1 MLKILDR
8 YILREIVPPFLVGL
22 LVTMFVLLM
31 NEILVLAEL
40 FIDKGVPAGLAA
52 RLLGWLIPSLLA
64 FAVPMAVLTGILGG
78 LARLSADSEIV
89 ACQTLGIGSRR
100 LLRPLAVF
108 GVASW
113 IVASGLTLFLA
124 PRANFRWVQAMTDSV
139 LARAELRINP
149 LEFNETIANT
159 VLFVQSVDKDK
170 SWRNVFAYLGKEPRN
185 PRVVTARMGRIHIF
199 PGKKRATLELI
210 DGVLHTGSPSDPAEY
225 SLTSFDRFE
234 EEIDVENLF
243 PTVLSEKRVREKD
256 IRELLRDARGIRSEL
271 GVLEAQP
278 GAHPQSPAAALLAG
292 QKRRELRAHW
302 VEIHKK
308 FSLPFVCLIFVVL
321 GLPLGLMT
329 GRGGRTGG
337 LSLSLGI
344 ILIFYVMITTGEKLA
359 IDGKITPFL
368 GMWGPDILLL
378 AGGLLLFFR
387 SDESTDVLARLAAAI
402 GRFRRAAPAP
412 RPGRPAFRMPRLQ
425 LRFPNTLD
433 RYVSRKYLAVLGLIL
448 AGLLSASVL
457 GAFFERLEAV
467 HKHGKPIG
475 LLLQHVWYRIPEFLA
490 AVIPVAVL
498 TTTLLVLGLLAR
510 TNEITAMKASGISVY
525 RIVVPVLVLAAAASG
540 AAFLV
545 QERLAPA
552 AGIRAEETW
561 NRIND
566 IPARRYSFLNRH
578 WIMSRHRDRIYHYE
592 YFDPVASAFSRLSVF
607 DLDTAGWFIA
617 RRIYAERA
625 SLDSNGLAL
634 GRGWLRDFRAGAAE
648 PFALKDSWELAT
660 ADGRAAFFREWK
672 EPEQMTYVELREYA
686 AEVRATGFKAARLT
700 VDLGGKIAFP
710 LVSLVM
716 TILAIPFAF
725 SMGKK
730 GNLVGVGLSVALA
743 IGYWGTFGIFRS
755 LGYTGVL
762 TPFLAAWGANF
773 VFGLAGVFFL
783 LRLRT

>member
-8 YILREIVPPFLVGL
+8 YILKEIVPPFLVGL
-22 LVTMFVLLM
+22 LVTTFVLLM
-31 NEILVLAEL
+31 NQILVLAEL

-52 RLLGWLIPSLLA
+52 RLLGWLVPSLLA
-64 FAVPMAVLTGILGG
+64 FAVPMAVLTGVLGG

-89 ACQTLGIGSRR
+89 AFQTLGIGSRR

-113 IVASGLTLFLA
+113 IVASGLALFLA
-124 PRANFRWVQAMTDSV
+124 PRANFRWVKAMTDSV
-139 LARAELRINP
+139 LARAELRVNP
-149 LEFNETIANT
+149 LEFNETLANT
-159 VLFVQSVDKDK
+159 VLFVQNVDKDK
-170 SWRNVFAYLGKEPRN
+170 SWQNVFAYLGKDPRN
-185 PRVVTARMGRIHIF
+185 PRVVTARRGRINIF

-210 DGVLHTGSPSDPAEY
+210 DGVLHTGSPSDPADY

-243 PTVLSEKRVREKD
+243 PAVTSEKRVREKD
-256 IRELLRDARGIRSEL
+256 IRELLRDVRGIRSEL
-271 GVLEAQP
+271 DVLEAER
-278 GAHPQSPAAALLAG
+278 GTHPQSPSAALLAG
-292 QKRRELRAHW
+292 QKRREFRAHW

-308 FSLPFVCLIFVVL
+308 FSLPFVCLIFVLL

-344 ILIFYVMITTGEKLA
+344 ILIFYVMITLGEKLA
-359 IDGKITPFL
+359 MDGKITPFL
-368 GMWGPDILLL
+368 GMWGPDILL
-378 AGGLLLFFR
+378 AVAGLLLFFR
-387 SDESTDVLARLAAAI
+387 SDESTDVLARMAAAL
-402 GRFRRAAPAP
+402 GKLKRSAPAP
-412 RPGRPAFRMPRLQ
+412 QPGRRALRVPRLQ
-425 LRFPNTLD
+425 LRFPSILD
-433 RYVSRKYLAVLGLIL
+433 RYVSRKYLAVMGLVL

-467 HKHGKPIG
+467 HKHGKPLG
-475 LLLQHVWYRIPEFLA
+475 LLLQHIWFRIPEFLA
-490 AVIPVAVL
+490 AVIPVAAL

-525 RIVVPVLVLAAAASG
+525 RIVVPVLVLSAAASG

-552 AGIRAEETW
+552 ASSRAEETW

-566 IPARRYSFLNRH
+566 VPARRYSYLNRH
-578 WIMSRHRDRIYHYE
+578 WSMSRSKDRIYHFE
-592 YFDPVASAFSRLSVF
+592 YFDPAASTFSRLSVF
-607 DLDTAGWFIA
+607 DLDTARWSIT

-625 SLDSNGLAL
+625 SLGANGLAL
-634 GRGWLRDFRAGAAE
+634 ERSWLRDFRAGAAP
-648 PFALKDSWELAT
+648 PFAMRDSWELAT
-660 ADGRAAFFREWK
+660 TEGRTFFRAWK
-672 EPEQMTYVELREYA
+672 EPEQMTYGELREYA
-686 AEVRATGFKAARLT
+686 AEVRAAGFEAARLR
-700 VDLGGKIAFP
+700 VDLSGKIAFP
-710 LVSLVM
+710 LASLVM

-725 SMGKK
+725 VMGKK

-755 LGYTGVL
+755 LGYPGVL
-762 TPFLAAWGANF
+762 TPFLAAWGANL
-773 VFGLAGVFFL
+773 VFGLAGVFFF

>member
-8 YILREIVPPFLVGL
+8 YILKEVVPPFLVGL
-22 LVTMFVLLM
+22 LVTTFVLLM
-31 NEILVLAEL
+31 NQILVLAEL
-40 FIDKGVPAGLAA
+40 FIDKGVPAALAV

-89 ACQTLGIGSRR
+89 AFQTLGMGSRR

-113 IVASGLTLFLA
+113 IVASGLALFLA
-124 PRANFRWVQAMTDSV
+124 PRANFRWVKAMTDSV
-139 LARAELRINP
+139 LTRAELRVNP
-149 LEFNETIANT
+149 LEFNETLANT
-159 VLFVQSVDKDK
+159 VLFVQNVDKDK
-170 SWRNVFAYLGKEPRN
+170 SWQNVFAYLGKDPRN
-185 PRVVTARMGRIHIF
+185 PRVVTARRGRINIF
-199 PGKKRATLELI
+199 PGAKRATLELT
-210 DGVLHTGSPSDPAEY
+210 DGVLHTGSPSNPAEY

-243 PTVLSEKRVREKD
+243 PAVTSEKRVREKD
-256 IRELLRDARGIRSEL
+256 IRELLRDAHGIRGEL
-271 GVLEAQP
+271 GVLEADLRT
-278 GAHPQSPAAALLAG
+278 HPQSSSAALLAG
-292 QKRRELRAHW
+292 QKRREFRAHW

-308 FSLPFVCLIFVVL
+308 FSLPFVCLIFVLL

-344 ILIFYVMITTGEKLA
+344 ILVYYVMITMGEKLA
-359 IDGKITPFL
+359 MDGKITPFL
-368 GMWGPDILLL
+368 GMWGPDILL
-378 AGGLLLFFR
+378 AAAGLLLFFR
-387 SDESTDVLARLAAAI
+387 SDESTDVLARLAGALRKLKAFPSAPQP
-402 GRFRRAAPAP
+402 GRRAL
-412 RPGRPAFRMPRLQ
+412 RVPRLQ
-425 LRFPNTLD
+425 LRFPNILD
-433 RYVSRKYLAVLGLIL
+433 RYISRKYLAVMGLVMG
-448 AGLLSASVL
+448 GLLSASVL
-457 GAFFERLEAV
+457 GAFFERLEAI
-467 HKHGKPIG
+467 HKHGKPLG
-475 LLLQHVWYRIPEFLA
+475 LLLQHVWFRIPEFLA
-490 AVIPVAVL
+490 AVIPVAAL

-525 RIVVPVLVLAAAASG
+525 RMVVPVLVLSAAASG

-552 AGIRAEETW
+552 ASSRAEEAW

-566 IPARRYSFLNRH
+566 VPARRYSYLNRH
-578 WIMSRHRDRIYHYE
+578 WSMSRSKNRIYRYE
-592 YFDPVASAFSRLSVF
+592 YFDPAASAFSRLSVF
-607 DLDTAGWFIA
+607 DLDPARWSIA

-625 SLDSNGLAL
+625 SLGANGLAL
-634 GRGWLRDFRAGAAE
+634 ERSWIRDFRAGAAV
-648 PFALKDSWELAT
+648 PFAIRDAWELAT
-660 ADGRAAFFREWK
+660 AEGRTFFREWK
-672 EPEQMTYVELREYA
+672 EPEQMTYGELREYA
-686 AEVRATGFKAARLT
+686 AEVRTAGFEASRLR

-716 TILAIPFAF
+716 TVLAIPFAF
-725 SMGKK
+725 VMGKK
-730 GNLVGVGLSVALA
+730 GNLVGLGLSVALA

-762 TPFLAAWGANF
+762 TPFLAAWGANL